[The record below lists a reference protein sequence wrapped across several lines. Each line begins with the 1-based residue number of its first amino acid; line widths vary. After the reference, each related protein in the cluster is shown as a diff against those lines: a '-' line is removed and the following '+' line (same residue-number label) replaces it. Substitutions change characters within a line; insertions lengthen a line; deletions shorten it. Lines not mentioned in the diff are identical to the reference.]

1 MANFLTMETDG
12 RFGLLVKASAAG
24 RGFKVWEKS
33 ERALN
38 QADFRHL
45 APNSDLALR
54 VLRCRI
60 TAPAL
65 S

>member
-12 RFGLLVKASAAG
+12 RFGLLVKASTAG

-54 VLRCRI
+54 VLR
-60 TAPAL
+60 
-65 S
+65 